1 MEKKRKSFNTT
12 LRADLIKKLKVL
24 AAQREVNANDLLE
37 QAIEDF
43 LAKEEKERR

>member
-1 MEKKRKSFNTT
+1 MDAKS
-12 LRADLIKKLKVL
+12 
-24 AAQREVNANDLLE
+24 EVKANDILE